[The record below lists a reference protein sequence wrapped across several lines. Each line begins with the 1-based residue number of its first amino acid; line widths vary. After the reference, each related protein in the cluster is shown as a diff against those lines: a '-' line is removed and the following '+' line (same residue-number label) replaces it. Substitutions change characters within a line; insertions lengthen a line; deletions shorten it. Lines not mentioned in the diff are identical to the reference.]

1 MKYAKNRR
9 TIKKTDGKKKPRST
23 KRKTVVKKGKK
34 GQKIGTSKVRYVYVQ
49 QPVSHQQQLHMQQPN
64 HQPNHQPNQQ
74 QEQPSTYGN
83 FKSGVGLGLGVGV
96 GQELVNQG
104 VEYFQE

>member
-1 MKYAKNRR
+1 MKYAKNRK
-9 TIKKTDGKKKPRST
+9 TMKKTGGKKKPRTT

-64 HQPNHQPNQQ
+64 QQPNQQ
-74 QEQPSTYGN
+74 PEQPSTYGN